1 MTVEN
6 RQLEYKKEPYSSS
19 FKDWILNRTITGNF
33 INHFILSKAVPEYI
47 HLETIATQFV
57 QAFKNNLSR
66 LFPFDGYDTINQEIT
81 YHNNK
86 KGPVYKDHNFGW
98 LTFLAFF
105 GLPTR
110 PHAVKAKDGT
120 LNPSLTV
127 VDVLINLVGGWKSPA
142 ENLSRRQYIIQW
154 IAVFTVKPFLILP
167 LNIITGVIKLLQ
179 NIIKLI
185 VFVPFTMAWFIHTQI
200 SLALM
205 TSIYYVVKSNWSLLP
220 KIIATAVLGILSL
233 ISLIDIPLLLVN
245 RVLQAIIRPLDS
257 IKGSNAKGR
266 EVEILSNKFRR
277 SLAIF
282 TPNTTGEKATKNPP
296 DPIADLIGGASAL
309 GSFFITA
316 FAWAIIL
323 PLLVGAMMTF
333 FPALIPAVVA
343 TLGWIAH
350 VPYIAAAYGAA
361 QSVLAVTIIPSMVAS
376 LIPIIST
383 LTTALGL
390 QISASLLVSLATVG
404 FSAACIGVPTTYYAN
419 KFSDWYVSWY
429 GPAEKVQAQREE
441 VVLKETHE
449 TDKDSYGEHDF
460 DNPPS
465 PNAQRRRQELADAEK
480 SVNTSA
486 AATDANASSAAT
498 TPATSQSLPGAP
510 TVAEPDHNSPTSSL
524 DGTKK

>member
-1 MTVEN
+1 MTTQKRELV
-6 RQLEYKKEPYSSS
+6 YKKEPYTSR
-19 FKDWILNRTITGNF
+19 FKDWILNRTIPGIF
-33 INHFILSKAVPEYI
+33 INNYILRKEVPEYI
-47 HLETIATQFV
+47 HLKTIATHFV
-57 QAFKNNLSR
+57 QVFKNTLSR

-98 LTFLAFF
+98 LTLLAFF

-120 LNPSLTV
+120 LNPSLTL
-127 VDVLINLVGGWKSPA
+127 VDVLINLIGGWKSPA
-142 ENLSRRQYIIQW
+142 ENLSRRQYILQW
-154 IAVFTVKPFLILP
+154 IALFTVKPLVILP

-185 VFVPFTMAWFIHTQI
+185 VFVPFTMAWFILSQI
-200 SLALM
+200 SYALM
-205 TSIYYVVKSNWSLLP
+205 TLTYNVVKSNRPLP
-220 KIIATAVLGILSL
+220 LKIIPTAIWGTLSL
-233 ISLIDIPLLLVN
+233 ISLIDIPLLIVS
-245 RVLQAIIRPLDS
+245 RVLPAIIMPLVS
-257 IKGSNAKGR
+257 IKNSNAKGR
-266 EVEILSNKFRR
+266 EVAILSDKFRR
-277 SLAIF
+277 RLAML

-323 PLLVGAMMTF
+323 PLLVGAVMTF

-343 TLGWIAH
+343 TLGWVAH
-350 VPYIAAAYGAA
+350 VPFITAAYSAA

-376 LIPIIST
+376 VIPIIST

-390 QISASLLVSLATVG
+390 QISASLVVSLATVG

-441 VVLKETHE
+441 VELKETHE
-449 TDKDSYGEHDF
+449 KDNKGEHDF

-465 PNAQRRRQELADAEK
+465 PDAQRQRKQLADAEK
-480 SVNTSA
+480 LLNASGDAVTSA
-486 AATDANASSAAT
+486 EASAS
-498 TPATSQSLPGAP
+498 TPPADPKGKPPVKTEGVEVNPPDSLTSG
-510 TVAEPDHNSPTSSL
+510 V
-524 DGTKK
+524 KYI